1 MRARVVERRN
11 RLGSP
16 AIDDL
21 ADPVVDLVERR
32 MPRDLLKLSR
42 ALCPDTAQRVQ
53 QALRPVHKGR
63 HIACDFGTDDPGGVR
78 HRVGAAHFRDAAL
91 VDRDGQTAGIG
102 AVEGANAGVFFE
114 RHRRAPCRN
123 GDDQLSIC
131 LVWRLQL
138 NIAHLPIALAI
149 SGAAEIGTSKTA
161 AAGSAEHDA
170 VAAANKLWAAVID
183 GLAVDRH
190 KAEPTGGA
198 AAKSRGGDLGAL
210 DDKQRGDIVI
220 AFDIYR
226 DMLAAPPTILSVA
239 ARAFAQ
245 PLVAE
250 EDRVVALGNLDRCR
264 RDVGW
269 P

>member
-1 MRARVVERRN
+1 MFRRVH
-11 RLGSP
+11 
-16 AIDDL
+16 
-21 ADPVVDLVERR
+21 
-32 MPRDLLKLSR
+32 MPCGCTPLRCCLLLICGIR
-42 ALCPDTAQRVQ
+42 ALAG
-53 QALRPVHKGR
+53 L
-63 HIACDFGTDDPGGVR
+63 VR
-78 HRVGAAHFRDAAL
+78 SSTYRSIPFDGSEAAHSAAL
-91 VDRDGQTAGIG
+91 TFNV
-102 AVEGANAGVFFE
+102 
-114 RHRRAPCRN
+114 
-123 GDDQLSIC
+123 S
-131 LVWRLQL
+131 
-138 NIAHLPIALAI
+138 HLPIALAI

-170 VAAANKLWAAVID
+170 VAAANKLRTAIVD

-220 AFDIYR
+220 AFDVDR
-226 DMLAAPPTILSVA
+226 DILAEPATVSSVA

-250 EDRVVALGNLDRCR
+250 EDRVVALGNLDQCR

-269 P
+269 PRQATDTILVGPRPETAIEKQYRREIPPLPPPRQRNGPERRAGRRHHPLRCNLV